1 MGQEALFYCNF
12 KSKEYFKNMSESTTD
27 LVSMVEQ
34 TVTGMGYEFV
44 DLEYLPRGMIRVSM
58 DSPTGVGVDDCERV
72 SNQLTHLFTVE
83 EVNYER
89 LEVSS
94 PGVERPLKRLVDW
107 KRFEGAL
114 AHVELFAPLVAEG
127 FPEAGRRKLD
137 GRIKGVEGEGIE
149 AKIQFLFTDEK
160 PAKTPAQAA
169 RERIALKKSGKK
181 AAAVE
186 PVLVS
191 FTIDQV
197 DRAHLVAELNFKGK

>member
-1 MGQEALFYCNF
+1 MGQRALFYCKILEQRVIQKMNG
-12 KSKEYFKNMSESTTD
+12 STTD
-27 LVSMVEQ
+27 LVTMVEQ

-44 DLEYLPRGMIRVSM
+44 DLEHLPRGMIRVTM
-58 DSPTGVGVDDCERV
+58 DSANGVGVDDCERV
-72 SNQLTHLFTVE
+72 SNQLTHLFMVE

-94 PGVERPLKRLVDW
+94 PGVERPLKRLADW
-107 KRFEGAL
+107 KRFVGAL
-114 AHVELFAPLVAEG
+114 VHVELFAPLMAEG

-137 GRIKGVEGEGIE
+137 GRIQGVEGEGIE
-149 AKIQFLFTDEK
+149 AQIQFLFTDEK

-169 RERIALKKSGKK
+169 RERIAMKKGGKK
-181 AAAVE
+181 AEAVE
-186 PVLVS
+186 PVLVQ